1 MLAFRH
7 PLQLTKSLNPPIYR
21 DFDYLDDFDFTSK
34 MANYQYSLYQT
45 FD

>member
-1 MLAFRH
+1 
-7 PLQLTKSLNPPIYR
+7 
-21 DFDYLDDFDFTSK
+21 LDDFDFTSK